1 MAAARLEF
9 AKYQGIG
16 NDFVMLSDPKD
27 ELKLTADLAAQLC
40 DRRFG
45 IGADGVIRVAPGR
58 AGADLFMDYLNSDG
72 STGEM
77 CGNGIRCLALFARH
91 EGLSS
96 SERMVVGT
104 GAGHKIVE
112 ISGEHVRVDM
122 GAPIFEPGRIP
133 VRWDGTDALQMKL
146 EMDTDVITDDI
157 IELAC
162 LSMGN
167 PHAVLFTT
175 DVEAAPVRSLGPL
188 LERHSA
194 FPRGTNV
201 LFVDPS
207 SSNEI
212 RMRVWER
219 GSGETL
225 ACGTGA
231 CAAAV
236 ASRLL
241 SGTPEQ
247 TTVVLPGGRLH
258 VEWDGSLG
266 RERPVFMTGPAQR
279 SFAGVVEL
287 KASKHP

>member
-1 MAAARLEF
+1 VLMAAARLEF

-16 NDFVMLSDPKD
+16 NDFVMLSDPHD
-27 ELKLTADLAAQLC
+27 ELRLTADLAVRLC
-40 DRRFG
+40 DRHFG
-45 IGADGVIRVAPGR
+45 IGADGVIRVAPGCD
-58 AGADLFMDYLNSDG
+58 GAEFFMDYLNSDG

-77 CGNGIRCLALFARH
+77 CGNGIRCLALFAIH

-96 SERMVVGT
+96 SEQMIVDTR
-104 GAGHKIVE
+104 AGQKVVE
-112 ISGEHVRVDM
+112 ISGQHVRVNM
-122 GAPIFEPGRIP
+122 GAPIFEPGLIP
-133 VRWDGTDALQMKL
+133 VRWEGADALQLKL
-146 EMDTDVITDDI
+146 EIDTDVGGDDV

-175 DVEAAPVRSLGPL
+175 DVGAAPVRSLGAY

-194 FPRGTNV
+194 FPQGTNV
-201 LFVDPS
+201 LFVDS
-207 SSNEI
+207 SSSTEI

-241 SGTPEQ
+241 AGASQPM
-247 TTVVLPGGRLH
+247 TVALPGGRLH
-258 VEWDGSLG
+258 IEWDGSLEE
-266 RERPVFMTGPAQR
+266 ERPVFMTGPARR
-279 SFAGVVEL
+279 SYAGVIDLEDS
-287 KASKHP
+287 A

>member
-1 MAAARLEF
+1 MDIVRLEF

-16 NDFVMLSDPKD
+16 NDFVMLSDLHD
-27 ELKLTADLAAQLC
+27 ELKLTAHLAAQLC
-40 DRRFG
+40 DRHFG
-45 IGADGVIRVAPGR
+45 VGADGVIRVGPGR
-58 AGADLFMDYLNSDG
+58 DGAELFMDYLNSDG

-77 CGNGIRCLALFARH
+77 CGNGIRCLAVFARH

-96 SERMVVGT
+96 SEQMVIGT
-104 GAGHKIVE
+104 RAGNKMVE

-122 GAPIFEPGRIP
+122 GAPIFEPALIP
-133 VRWDGTDALQMKL
+133 VRWDGTNALQMKL
-146 EMDTDVITDDI
+146 ELNSQLVVDEVV
-157 IELAC
+157 ELAC

-175 DVEAAPVRSLGPL
+175 DVEDAPVRTLGPL
-188 LERHSA
+188 LERHPA
-194 FPRGTNV
+194 FPQGTNV
-201 LFVDPS
+201 SFVDPS
-207 SSNEI
+207 PSAEI

-241 SGTPEQ
+241 AGSSEQ
-247 TTVVLPGGRLH
+247 TTVVLPGGRLG
-258 VEWDGSLG
+258 VEWDGSVE
-266 RERPVFMTGPAQR
+266 RESPVFMTGPAQR

-287 KASKHP
+287 EAI

>member
-1 MAAARLEF
+1 MATARLEF

-16 NDFVMLSDPKD
+16 NDFVMLSDPHD

-58 AGADLFMDYLNSDG
+58 DGAELFMDYLNSDG

-96 SERMVVGT
+96 SQRMMVGT
-104 GAGHKIVE
+104 RAGDKIVE

-122 GAPIFEPGRIP
+122 GAPIFEPGLIP
-133 VRWDGTDALQMKL
+133 VRWDGADALQMKL
-146 EMDTDVITDDI
+146 EMDTDIVTDDV

-167 PHAVLFTT
+167 PHAVLFTSN
-175 DVEAAPVRSLGPL
+175 VEAVPVRSLGPL
-188 LERHSA
+188 LERHPA
-194 FPRGTNV
+194 FPQGTNV

-207 SSNEI
+207 SSTKI

-231 CAAAV
+231 CAAVV

-241 SGTPEQ
+241 AGAPEK

-258 VEWDGSLG
+258 IEWEGSVE

-279 SFAGVVEL
+279 SFAGAVEL
-287 KASKHP
+287 ESIA

>member
-1 MAAARLEF
+1 MATTRLEF

-16 NDFVMLSDPKD
+16 NDFVMLSDPRD
-27 ELKLTADLAAQLC
+27 ELKLTERLAVRLC

-58 AGADLFMDYLNSDG
+58 DGAELFMDYLNSDG
-72 STGEM
+72 SMGEM
-77 CGNGIRCLALFARH
+77 CGNGIRCVALFARH

-104 GAGHKIVE
+104 RAGHKIVE
-112 ISGEHVRVDM
+112 ISDEQVRVDM
-122 GAPIFEPGRIP
+122 GAPIFAPNLIP
-133 VRWDGTDALQMKL
+133 VRWDGADALQMKL
-146 EMDTDVITDDI
+146 EMDSDAIDET
-157 IELAC
+157 IELSC

-175 DVEAAPVRSLGPL
+175 DVAAAPVRSLGPL

-194 FPRGTNV
+194 FPNGTNV

-207 SSNEI
+207 SSTEI

-241 SGTPEQ
+241 AGTPER
-247 TTVVLPGGRLH
+247 TTIILPGGRLH
-258 VEWDGSLG
+258 IEWDGSVE
-266 RERPVFMTGPAQR
+266 RECPVFMTGPARR
-279 SFAGVVEL
+279 SFAGAVEL
-287 KASKHP
+287 EAN

>member
-1 MAAARLEF
+1 MATAKLEF

-16 NDFVMLSDPKD
+16 NDFVMLADPHD
-27 ELKLTADLAAQLC
+27 ELKLTADLAARLC

-58 AGADLFMDYLNSDG
+58 DGAELFMDYLNSDG
-72 STGEM
+72 SMGEM

-96 SERMVVGT
+96 SKRMVVDT
-104 GAGHKIVE
+104 RAGHKTVE

-122 GAPIFEPGRIP
+122 GAPIFEPALIP
-133 VRWDGTDALQMKL
+133 VNWDGADALQLKLEMGTDA
-146 EMDTDVITDDI
+146 ITDDV

-162 LSMGN
+162 VSMGN

-175 DVEAAPVRSLGPL
+175 DVQAAPVRSLGPL
-188 LERHSA
+188 LERHQA
-194 FPRGTNV
+194 FPLGTNV

-207 SSNEI
+207 SPDQI

-241 SGTPEQ
+241 AGTPEQ
-247 TTVVLPGGRLH
+247 TTVALPGGRLH
-258 VEWDGSLG
+258 IEWEGSLE
-266 RERPVFMTGPAQR
+266 RERSVFMTGPAQR
-279 SFAGVVEL
+279 SFAGAVDLEYS
-287 KASKHP
+287 A

>member
-1 MAAARLEF
+1 MATTRLEF

-16 NDFVMLSDPKD
+16 NDFVMLSDLHD
-27 ELKLTADLAAQLC
+27 ELKLTEDLATTLC

-58 AGADLFMDYLNSDG
+58 DGAELFMDYLNSDG

-77 CGNGIRCLALFARH
+77 CGNGIRCLALFALH

-104 GAGHKIVE
+104 RAGNKIVE
-112 ISGEHVRVDM
+112 ISDEQVRVDM
-122 GAPIFEPGRIP
+122 GAPIFAPNLIP
-133 VRWDGTDALQMKL
+133 VRWDGADALQLKL
-146 EMDTDVITDDI
+146 EMDSDTIDEV
-157 IELAC
+157 IELSC

-194 FPRGTNV
+194 FPNGTNV

-207 SSNEI
+207 SSTEI

-241 SGTPEQ
+241 AGTPER
-247 TTVVLPGGRLH
+247 TTIILPGGHLLI
-258 VEWDGSLG
+258 EWDGSLE
-266 RERPVFMTGPAQR
+266 RQRPVFMTGPARR

-287 KASKHP
+287 DASQV